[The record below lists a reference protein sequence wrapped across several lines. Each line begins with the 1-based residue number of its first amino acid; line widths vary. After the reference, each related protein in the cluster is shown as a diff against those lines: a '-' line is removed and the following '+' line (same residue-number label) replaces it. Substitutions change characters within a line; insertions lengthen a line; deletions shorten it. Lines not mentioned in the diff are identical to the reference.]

1 MTQTLLT
8 VTAFVLLLA
17 MVPMG
22 IKWLQA
28 RSVVAGPAAGAA
40 NRVVSAVAVG
50 PQQRVVT
57 VEVGPPDARV
67 CLVLGVTAQSVSCL
81 HTMPAAAAAERF
93 DLAAAQARMPAS
105 TADRS

>member
-8 VTAFVLLLA
+8 VAAFVLLLA

-22 IKWLQA
+22 VKWVQA
-28 RSVVAGPAAGAA
+28 RWGGSGPALGGGSK
-40 NRVVSAVAVG
+40 VLSASAVG

-57 VEVGPPDARV
+57 VEVGPAHARI

-81 HTMPAAAAAERF
+81 HTIPAQPFALHAHAAPVQSP
-93 DLAAAQARMPAS
+93 LSVP
-105 TADRS
+105 TTRS

>member
-8 VTAFVLLLA
+8 VAAFVLLLA

-40 NRVVSAVAVG
+40 NRVLSAVAVG

-57 VEVGPPDARV
+57 VEVGPPGARV
-67 CLVLGVTAQSVSCL
+67 CLVLGVTAQSIACL
-81 HTMPAAAAAERF
+81 HTVASQPAAERC
-93 DLAAAQARMPAS
+93 DLTALTQPPAS
-105 TADRS
+105 TAARP

>member
-8 VTAFVLLLA
+8 VMAFVLLLA

-57 VEVGPPDARV
+57 VEVGPPEARV
-67 CLVLGVTAQSVSCL
+67 CLVLGVTAQAVSCL
-81 HTMPAAAAAERF
+81 HTMPAPAAPERFDSAVARAQAAAAER
-93 DLAAAQARMPAS
+93 S
-105 TADRS
+105 